1 MGGEDSGPSV
11 RGPETVCRC
20 PPVRGGFHPE
30 MSGFSRV
37 LGEGAVLP
45 FSLGNAPVCCEISPV
60 SVTGDDQAE

>member
-1 MGGEDSGPSV
+1 MPV
-11 RGPETVCRC
+11 

-45 FSLGNAPVCCEISPV
+45 FSPGNAL
-60 SVTGDDQAE
+60 SVTGYWRELCDR